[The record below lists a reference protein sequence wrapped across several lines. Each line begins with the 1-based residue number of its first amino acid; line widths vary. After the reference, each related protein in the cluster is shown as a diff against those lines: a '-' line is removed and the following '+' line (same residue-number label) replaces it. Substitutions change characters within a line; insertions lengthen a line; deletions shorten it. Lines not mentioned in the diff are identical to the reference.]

1 VTGDNDP
8 IERASRVPTSRP
20 TESPLGGRVALV
32 TGAASGIGREIAV
45 TLAGDGAVVMIVDV
59 DESGAGEVARLINDA
74 WPGRAH
80 AVQADVALPQAVA
93 HAFEEAEAVGDSV
106 DILVNNAAV
115 VAGDDI
121 VDVEEV
127 VWDRELD
134 VNLKGAYLCSRRAI
148 PSMRTRRRGS
158 IVNIASVNASFG
170 FGHDPYSAS
179 KAALISLT
187 RNVAVRNGRFGI
199 RANAVAPG
207 TIRTP
212 IWDERLERDPELLE
226 RLAKWYPL
234 ARVGE
239 PADVA
244 AAVAFL
250 VSDRASWIT
259 GTVLTVDGGISAG
272 NAVIGAQAVGDGDRS
287 GST

>member
-1 VTGDNDP
+1 VTVDNDP
-8 IERASRVPTSRP
+8 VDRAFISTAHATDSA
-20 TESPLGGRVALV
+20 LDGRTALV

-45 TLAGDGAVVMIVDV
+45 TLARDGAVVMVIDV
-59 DESGAGEVARLINDA
+59 DEPGAGEVARLINDE

-80 AVQADVALPQAVA
+80 AVQADIARPEAVE
-93 HAFEEAEAVGDSV
+93 HAFEEAEGVAGSV
-106 DILVNNAAV
+106 DILVNNAAIV
-115 VAGDDI
+115 SGDDL
-121 VDVEEV
+121 VDIDEV
-127 VWDRELD
+127 GWDRELD

-148 PSMRTRRRGS
+148 PSMRGRRRGC
-158 IVNIASVNASFG
+158 IVNITSVNASFG
-170 FGHDPYSAS
+170 FGHDAYSAS
-179 KAALISLT
+179 KAALISMT

-212 IWDERLERDPELLE
+212 IWDERLEQDPQLLE

-234 ARVGE
+234 GRVGE

-244 AAVAFL
+244 EAVAFL

-272 NAVIGAQAVGDGDRS
+272 NAVIGAQAVGDGDGS
-287 GST
+287 GRT